1 MGCMVTYYYLQKK
14 ERKVHKTIHRRACSA
29 CLMLLSLLNLST
41 VLAVDNNEYRFERMW
56 PQLEQPW
63 YFSGPHEVSVAPD
76 GSVYIADEKNH
87 QIQKFSADGEFIQ
100 KWGSKGTGNGQ
111 FTRPSDIAIAP
122 DGSVYVVDGT
132 NGRIQQ
138 FNAQGKFIKIWKVL
152 GASNSPRNYQYSL
165 AIATDSSIYIADG
178 YNYRIQQ
185 FSPQGAVIRSWG
197 AKGVGNGQFNG
208 PSDIAIAPNGNVYVS
223 SFWNHRIQQFSAHG
237 DFIRTWGGAGSATG
251 QFNHPNGLAISSDG
265 SVYVAENS
273 NHRIQQF
280 SADGIF
286 IRTWGS
292 IGSENGKFKELSGI
306 AIGPNGNVYVPDPY
320 DNRIQQFNAQGNFI
334 RVWRSKGADNGKF
347 KDPKD
352 IAIAPDNSVY
362 VVDSGNHRIQQFSA
376 LGGFIRTWGTKG
388 TGKGQFNNPESI
400 AITADGNVYIVDKG
414 NGRIQQFNA
423 QGVFIRTWG
432 GGSSTIGRLAA
443 PSGITIANDGS
454 LYITEKSLGRIQ
466 QFSAKGD
473 YIRLWGS
480 KQLSGTEASIAS
492 DFGDLAVA
500 PDGSVF
506 VINNWHQLIE
516 QFSPQGSFVRS
527 WVGGAGKSGH
537 GEFSYPNSIAIAPD
551 GSVYI
556 SDGGNNRVQTFSAQ
570 GQFIQAWGAK
580 GSGQGQF
587 KVPEGIAIAP
597 DGSVYV
603 VDRLNHRVQKFAG
616 KIKSATTHPYKAI
629 ILAGGGEVFSN
640 GRTNSI
646 WNGTWRVAKK
656 AYGALTNQAFVI
668 HDEIKFLTAG
678 NTQQD
683 LDNNQKFDDLE
694 AASKDSLRR
703 AITEWAGDATD
714 VVIFLANHGGPG
726 KFKINGNEIL
736 TGEELN
742 GWVSQL
748 EQKIPGR
755 VTLVIEAC
763 NSASFFPQLAQ
774 PGRFLFASAK
784 AEQSAVIA
792 NDGLTSFSYT
802 FWSEI
807 ATGAVLQTA
816 FKDARQSMSRIL
828 YANQAQNAQAETD
841 GNNIFNQQDL
851 DQLGDYCLGR
861 CNKTA
866 GAAPEVNPFSPANQ
880 RLTGTN
886 TLEFNVTINSLQ
898 PLNSVWAIIQRPD
911 DISIDSNEPITF
923 QKINLSCNE
932 QHQCKGGY
940 DHFNLQGEY
949 RLNVYAQDVKGE
961 VSFPETLTVT
971 QTQGDV
977 VYPVQYDERLTTVYL
992 RDVEY
997 QGQHYQV
1004 ALELKGDKFV
1014 LVAASLAPKTYNL
1027 SARFDPA
1034 TDILTIPHALVFGKP
1049 YQARFKHL
1057 GNFEFGLESA
1067 LPK

>member
-1 MGCMVTYYYLQKK
+1 MF
-14 ERKVHKTIHRRACSA
+14 
-29 CLMLLSLLNLST
+29 LSLFNLST

-87 QIQKFSADGEFIQ
+87 QIQKFSAEGEFIQ
-100 KWGSKGTGNGQ
+100 KWGSKGTGKGQ
-111 FTRPSDIAIAP
+111 FTRPSEIAIAP

-132 NGRIQQ
+132 DGRIQQ
-138 FNAQGKFIKIWKVL
+138 FNAQGDFIKIWKVL
-152 GASNSPRNYQYSL
+152 GASNSPRDYQYSL
-165 AIATDSSIYIADG
+165 AIAPDSSVYVADG

-185 FSPQGAVIRSWG
+185 FSAQGIVIRSWG
-197 AKGVGNGQFNG
+197 NKGVEKGQFNG
-208 PSDIAIAPNGNVYVS
+208 PSDIAIAPDGSVYVS
-223 SFWNHRIQQFSAHG
+223 SFWNHRIQQFSAQG
-237 DFIRTWGGAGSATG
+237 DFIRTWGDVGSATG

-265 SVYVAENS
+265 SVYVADNS

-280 SADGIF
+280 SAKGDF

-292 IGSENGKFKELSGI
+292 IGSENGKFKELYGI
-306 AIGPNGNVYVPDPY
+306 AIGSNGHVYVPDPY
-320 DNRIQQFNAQGNFI
+320 DNRLQQFNAQGDFI
-334 RVWRSKGADNGKF
+334 RVWKSKGTDNGKF
-347 KDPKD
+347 KGPKD

-376 LGGFIRTWGTKG
+376 LGDFIRTWGGKG

-400 AITADGNVYIVDKG
+400 AITADGNVYIVDSG

-423 QGVFIRTWG
+423 QGDFIRTWG
-432 GGSSTIGRLAA
+432 WGGSSIGRLTA

-454 LYITEKSLGRIQ
+454 LYVTESSLGRIQ
-466 QFSAKGD
+466 QFSAQGD

-480 KQLSGTEASIAS
+480 KKLSGTEATTAS

-516 QFSPQGSFVRS
+516 QFSPQGNFVKS
-527 WVGGAGKSGH
+527 WVGGTGKSGH
-537 GEFSYPNSIAIAPD
+537 GEFSYPNGLAIALDGSVYLSDAGNSRVQEFNAQGEFTQTWGSNGSGQGQFKSPGGIAVAPD

-556 SDGGNNRVQTFSAQ
+556 
-570 GQFIQAWGAK
+570 
-580 GSGQGQF
+580 
-587 KVPEGIAIAP
+587 
-597 DGSVYV
+597 

-616 KIKSATTHPYKAI
+616 KIKPATSSHPYKAI

-656 AYGALTNQAFVI
+656 AYGALTNQAFII

-694 AASKDSLRR
+694 VASKDSLRR
-703 AITEWAGDATD
+703 AIIEWASDAAD
-714 VVIFLANHGGPG
+714 VVIYLANHGGPG
-726 KFKINGNEIL
+726 KFKINGDETL
-736 TGEELN
+736 TSEELN
-742 GWVSQL
+742 EWVSQL
-748 EQKIPGR
+748 EKKIPGKI
-755 VTLVIEAC
+755 TLIIEAC
-763 NSASFFPQLAQ
+763 NSASFFPQLAR
-774 PGRFLFASAK
+774 PGRYLLASAK

-807 ATGAVLQTA
+807 ATGAVVQTA
-816 FKDARQSMSRIL
+816 FKDARQSMSKII
-828 YANQAQNAQAETD
+828 YANQAQNSQAETD
-841 GNNIFNQQDL
+841 GNSIFNQQDL

-866 GAAPEVNPFSPANQ
+866 GAAPEVKPFGTANTLNGS
-880 RLTGTN
+880 R
-886 TLEFNVTINSLQ
+886 TLEFKVNINSLQ
-898 PLNSVWAIIQRPD
+898 SLSTVWAIVQRPD
-911 DISIDSNEPITF
+911 DISIDFNQPITF
-923 QKINLSCNE
+923 QKINLICNE
-932 QHQCKGGY
+932 QHQCKGRY

-949 RLNVYAQDVKGE
+949 RLNVYAQDIQGE

-971 QTQGDV
+971 QNQGDA
-977 VYPVQYDERLTTVYL
+977 VYPVQYDEKLTTVYL

-997 QGQHYQV
+997 QGQHYQA
-1004 ALELKGDKFV
+1004 ALELKGNKFI
-1014 LVAASLAPKTYNL
+1014 LVAASLAPKTYTL
-1027 SARFDPA
+1027 PAQFDSA
-1034 TDILTIPHALVFGKP
+1034 TNMLTIPNALVFGKP

-1057 GNFEFGLESA
+1057 GNFEFELESA
-1067 LPK
+1067 IPK